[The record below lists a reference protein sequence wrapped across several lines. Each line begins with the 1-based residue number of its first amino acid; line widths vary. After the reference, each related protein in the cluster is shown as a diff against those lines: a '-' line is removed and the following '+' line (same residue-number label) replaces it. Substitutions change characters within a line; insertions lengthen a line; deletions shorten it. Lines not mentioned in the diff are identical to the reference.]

1 MSSIELKR
9 IGEEIK
15 RKLSNGIS
23 VTPEELK
30 AVTTEIDKMLK
41 IQELIKQLKKT
52 ENEVSSKNDFLSTKG
67 GDYYSKYLKY
77 KQKYI
82 NLKKELS

>member
-15 RKLSNGIS
+15 RKLSNGIP

-30 AVTTEIDKMLK
+30 VVTTEIDKMLK
-41 IQELIKQLKKT
+41 IQELINQLKKT
-52 ENEVSSKNDFLSTKG
+52 ENAVSSNNDTLPIKG
-67 GDYYSKYLKY
+67 GNYYSKYLKY